1 MQWFVSNKKKAS
13 IYILSIVLLIIA
25 AAGIWWAISLRT
37 TLKTENAKV
46 TGDLAD
52 VSSKVTGKISKIYV
66 EEGQEVKAGQL
77 LVKLDDSQYRINLE
91 QAQAAL
97 HVAQANYQK
106 LPDDVQSAGA
116 AVEKSAAGLTAA
128 EASRNSALVALNDAR
143 RLLEKNKELFAA
155 GAISQEA
162 LDTSVSNFS
171 KAQSNYDAA
180 AANVEAGQAGL
191 KAAQVTVGT
200 LNNSAAAVYLAQI
213 EQTQAAYNSAK
224 LAQDNTSI
232 YAEFNGN
239 VLRIPVSVGENITA
253 SQTLLTLSNLKNT
266 WVTANIEE
274 KKIGRVKIGE
284 KVDVNIDAYPG
295 KVFAG
300 EVMEVGTA
308 SQSTFSLLSTESTS
322 GSFTKVAQR
331 IPVKIKVDHG
341 DAILKPGMSAVVRI
355 HTK

>member
-1 MQWFVSNKKKAS
+1 MQWIVSNKKKAS
-13 IYILSIVLLIIA
+13 ILILSIVLLIVA
-25 AAGIWWAISLRT
+25 VAGIWWGISLRT

-52 VSSKVTGKISKIYV
+52 VSSKVAGKISKIYV

-128 EASRNSALVALNDAR
+128 EASRNSALVALNDAK
-143 RLLEKNKELFAA
+143 RLLEKNKELFSA

-162 LDTSVSNFS
+162 LDTSESNYR

-180 AANVEAGQAGL
+180 AANVEASQASL
-191 KAAQVTVGT
+191 KVSQVTVGT
-200 LNNSAAAVYLAQI
+200 LNNSAAAVYLAQV
-213 EQTQAAYNSAK
+213 EQAQAAYNSAQ
-224 LAQDNTSI
+224 LAEDNTSI
-232 YAEFNGN
+232 YAEFNCN
-239 VLRIPVSVGENITA
+239 VLRIPVSVGENVTA

-266 WVTANIEE
+266 WITSNIEE
-274 KKIGRVKIGE
+274 KKIGRVKTGE
-284 KVDVNIDAYPG
+284 KVDVKIDAYPG

-300 EVMEVGTA
+300 EVIEVGTS
-308 SQSTFSLLSTESTS
+308 SQSTFSLLSAESTS

-331 IPVKIKVDHG
+331 IPVKIKVDSG
-341 DAILKPGMSAVVRI
+341 DAILKPGMSAVI
-355 HTK
+355 KIYTK